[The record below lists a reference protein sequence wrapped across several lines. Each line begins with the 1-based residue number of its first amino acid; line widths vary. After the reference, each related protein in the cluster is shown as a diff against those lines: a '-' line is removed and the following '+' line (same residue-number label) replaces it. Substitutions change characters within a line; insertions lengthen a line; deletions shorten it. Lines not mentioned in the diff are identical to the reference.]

1 MFRLEIPNTIHAKQ
15 LALDG
20 LVHVYIRQLRAH
32 KIRDYLTHMDKG
44 ISELVS
50 LRLFFFLNRLTLTKL
65 CISQEYSKSDGNIT
79 LTFLL
84 YYPLII
90 RRLT

>member
-20 LVHVYIRQLRAH
+20 LVHVYIRQLRPH

-50 LRLFFFLNRLTLTKL
+50 LRLFFLNRLTFTKL
-65 CISQEYSKSDGNIT
+65 CISQEYSKFDGKIT
-79 LTFLL
+79 LTILL